1 MSGSIHFLIPARSR
15 NGRSTDAKTGPK
27 LCEELYR
34 EALGHD
40 VSELMSGGNMKNPD
54 LSKRHLLA
62 DEVNVD
68 LDVLRSLVVDGVGRH
83 VDGTDVVAEDNGGGG
98 QLDVEL
104 LE

>member
-1 MSGSIHFLIPARSR
+1 MENPNL
-15 NGRSTDAKTGPK
+15 TK
-27 LCEELYR
+27 
-34 EALGHD
+34 GH
-40 VSELMSGGNMKNPD
+40 LF
-54 LSKRHLLA
+54 A
-62 DEVNVD
+62 DEVNLD